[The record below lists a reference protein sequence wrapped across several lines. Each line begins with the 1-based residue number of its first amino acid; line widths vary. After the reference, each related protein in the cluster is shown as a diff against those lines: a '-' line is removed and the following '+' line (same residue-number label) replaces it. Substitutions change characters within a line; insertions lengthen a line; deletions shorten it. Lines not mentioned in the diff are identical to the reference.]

1 MTPKVV
7 VIPRIKKKNFWQQ
20 LILFIFKIYE
30 SIKTLDVMKLL
41 TNDDLTKWYIV
52 IRHENRFKLSHETVK
67 IRQLFQKYASLTLLP

>member
-1 MTPKVV
+1 
-7 VIPRIKKKNFWQQ
+7 
-20 LILFIFKIYE
+20 
-30 SIKTLDVMKLL
+30 MKLL